1 MLASTLSSELEDFVE
16 AKFLLS
22 ACPCW
27 RHLAHPDYRANSRVL
42 LSGVTCTVSIPYLE
56 MQGRNF
62 TKAELKL
69 IIITITVIIMIIITT
84 INRYN
89 QLTSSGC

>member
-1 MLASTLSSELEDFVE
+1 
-16 AKFLLS
+16 
-22 ACPCW
+22 
-27 RHLAHPDYRANSRVL
+27 
-42 LSGVTCTVSIPYLE
+42 